1 MIVYLDTS
9 ALVKLYHQEAGSEEV
24 ENILIEVEEI
34 YLSEIAKLEFKSAI
48 WKKVRTGEVDEEN
61 ALIAIDSF
69 QNDFDKYAW
78 IAIKPDI
85 IASAQELLMTH
96 GKRGLRTLDS
106 IQLASILILKE
117 EECTFITFDSNL
129 KDISQAE
136 NLNVFE

>member
-1 MIVYLDTS
+1 MSSSILSNTSIVVYANVSNNGDQNVSNFSTNFLLKAPLKFIVEDPATLAAGLTTDT
-9 ALVKLYHQEAGSEEV
+9 ADQA
-24 ENILIEVEEI
+24 
-34 YLSEIAKLEFKSAI
+34 
-48 WKKVRTGEVDEEN
+48 D
-61 ALIAIDSF
+61 IAIDSF

-129 KDISQAE
+129 KYISQAE
-136 NLNVFE
+136 NLNVFG